1 MAGYSGTP
9 LAQKL
14 GIKAGHRVGLV
25 RAPDGFEKTLAGL
38 PDDAVRRIARENARE
53 LLGLAAA

>member
-14 GIKAGHRVGLV
+14 GIKAGQRVAVLG
-25 RAPDGFEKTLAGL
+25 APPG
-38 PDDAVRRIARENARE
+38 
-53 LLGLAAA
+53 

>member
-14 GIKAGHRVGLV
+14 GIKEGQKVATIGVPV
-25 RAPDGFEKTLAGL
+25 
-38 PDDAVRRIARENARE
+38 
-53 LLGLAAA
+53 AAK